1 MRIVQTGKRD
11 SVYLIVQISCIL
23 DSIRIIRRL
32 TVRIVRNIL
41 GQGLRVTL
49 ALLAF
54 KVLKARKAKRET
66 RVQRVRKDQKVK
78 QALLVLGVIQVQ
90 QVLLVRRARKEILER
105 LGQMEK
111 VFGLQL
117 RLLQHLEQHILLHL
131 QS

>member
-1 MRIVQTGKRD
+1 MRIVQTGKQD

-54 KVLKARKAKRET
+54 KVLKAKKAKLEP
-66 RVQRVRKDQKVK
+66 RVQRAPKDQKVK
-78 QALLVLGVIQVQ
+78 QALLVLRVIQVQ
-90 QVLLVRRARKEILER
+90 RVLLVRRAQKEILEQP
-105 LGQMEK
+105 GQMGE
-111 VFGLQL
+111 VFGLRLQ
-117 RLLQHLEQHILLHL
+117 LLQHLEQHILLHL